1 MGGRRIADGSEYDRL
16 WARPADYRWA
26 GHHGGNQIG
35 QPPFS
40 GIHCPCPPRMRLSG
54 RKTEKL
60 YAGQGFARQ
69 GGGWRP
75 DSDGR
80 SGQHGCRGQS
90 GTGGGVY
97 PRPAGARQT
106 VWAYRRPFGLVDL
119 PFFRDFYRPPRAGG
133 RGCGLGSGAGSDRG
147 GRRTVP
153 ADAGTGRRKASGRPA
168 RPAFAD

>member
-1 MGGRRIADGSEYDRL
+1 MQMVRSMTGYGRAQRIIDGRDITVEIKSVNHRFLEFT
-16 WARPADYRWA
+16 ARV
-26 GHHGGNQIG
+26 
-35 QPPFS
+35 
-40 GIHCPCPPRMRLSG
+40 PRGCGYLE
-54 RKTEKL
+54 EKL
-60 YAGQGFARQ
+60 KSYMQGRA
-69 GGGWRP
+69 WRP

-119 PFFRDFYRPPRAGG
+119 PLFRDFYRPPRAGG

-153 ADAGTGRRKASGRPA
+153 ADAGTGRRKASGRLA